1 MTFSFYPK
9 QAFPSELASVLFRYL
24 AVAARNQIPFTQV
37 FQLLGN
43 DKPIFGKQTKRLKQL
58 GNHPNP
64 SGSLADLL
72 ATQDRM
78 FAPATLTLLAQAEA
92 NQQLAPVLD
101 ALVDDYDCQRR
112 QSIPK
117 SPLTQPFILF
127 VVLATVVW
135 IEFIYVIP
143 SFQRVFHSFGG
154 ELPLPTEIAF
164 TIVAFIAH
172 IGWVI
177 ILLAVAGI
185 IMVQYQLLPTI
196 VVTTCWQIYYHI
208 PKIGSYFARQW
219 DARLTLWVSRLGNN
233 KTLLIAALQHL
244 EYTTV
249 IPSLRAKITR
259 LVTTLKGGETLTK
272 ALARPLEL
280 PPSLIYAMRITD
292 TGKNANDA
300 MALCQKL
307 TQEQLIQANDT
318 LQNGIFFT
326 SYFAIG
332 GLVAFFVIA
341 MYLPIFTIGSVV

>member
-9 QAFPSELASVLFRYL
+9 QALPSELASVLFRYL

-37 FQLLGN
+37 FHLLGN
-43 DKPIFGKQTKRLKQL
+43 DKRVFGKHTKRLKQL
-58 GNHPNP
+58 GNHPN
-64 SGSLADLL
+64 SSSSLADLL
-72 ATQDRM
+72 ATQERM
-78 FAPATLTLLAQAEA
+78 FAPATLALLAQAET

-101 ALVDDYDCQRR
+101 ALVEDYDCQRR

-117 SPLTQPFILF
+117 SPLTQPLILF
-127 VVLATVVW
+127 AILATVVW
-135 IEFIYVIP
+135 IEFIYVIT

-172 IGWVI
+172 IGWII

-185 IMVQYQLLPTI
+185 IMVKYQLLPTI

-219 DARLTLWVSRLGNN
+219 DARLTLWIARLGDN
-233 KTLLIAALQHL
+233 KALLIAALQHL
-244 EYTTV
+244 EQTTV

-259 LVTTLKGGETLTK
+259 LVTSLKSGETRPK
-272 ALARPLEL
+272 ALAQITEL
-280 PPSLIYAMRITD
+280 PPSLIYAMRVTD
-292 TGKNANDA
+292 TGKDANDA

-307 TQEQLIQANDT
+307 TKEQLIQANDK
-318 LQNGIFFT
+318 LQNGIFFI
-326 SYFAIG
+326 SYFAVG
-332 GLVAFFVIA
+332 SLVAFFVIA
-341 MYLPIFTIGSVV
+341 MYLPIFTIGSSV